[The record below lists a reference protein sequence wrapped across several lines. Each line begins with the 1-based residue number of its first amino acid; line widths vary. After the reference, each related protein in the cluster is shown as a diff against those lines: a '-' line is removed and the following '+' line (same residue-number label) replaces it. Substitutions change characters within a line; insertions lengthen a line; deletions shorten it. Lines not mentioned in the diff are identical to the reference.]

1 MIDVIL
7 YSTGCPR
14 CLVLKRKLNEK
25 GILYSENNSVDEM
38 LARGIS
44 ESPMRDV
51 DGNLMNFT
59 QAVKFVNEYGV
70 Q

>member
-44 ESPMRDV
+44 ESPMLDV